1 MIEIKTKLRKWGNS
15 FGIVVP
21 QQAIINAQAKEGDE
35 LTILL
40 KKDEDNVLKEMFN
53 SFKFKKSP
61 DKILKEVD
69 KELENEWYFCFWY
82 ICNSWDNKWK

>member
-69 KELENEWYFCFWY
+69 KELENE
-82 ICNSWDNKWK
+82 

>member
-21 QQAIINAQAKEGDE
+21 QQAIMNAQAKEGDE

-69 KELENEWYFCFWY
+69 KELENE
-82 ICNSWDNKWK
+82 